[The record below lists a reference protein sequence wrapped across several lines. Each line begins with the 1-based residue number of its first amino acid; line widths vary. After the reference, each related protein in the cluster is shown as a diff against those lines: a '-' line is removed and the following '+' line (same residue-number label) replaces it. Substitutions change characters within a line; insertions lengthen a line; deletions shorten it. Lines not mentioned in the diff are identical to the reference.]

1 MLGEREKGMA
11 LLFGIAG
18 PPGEGMVIEVHLD
31 IMEANDAFLHRLNE
45 LGFEDDP
52 FLDFFPPEY
61 RFHYTGRTRAPQGE
75 VHNILPG
82 IDRLIEEVIAE
93 AREAGIRLYAECEL
107 VREIR
112 HFEDDGAGRGLAALD
127 GFSFKGVRGGEAK
140 ADVHVEFESE
150 TVTDE
155 VRALLVERRFYWV
168 RTPASERFPSE
179 EIATL
184 QTSVFHEAQLVY
196 DRLVSDPLPGC
207 TGIHLEQKLAMIGSH
222 PGLRLPEVVAVS
234 VGT

>member
-1 MLGEREKGMA
+1 MKVLHGLVA
-11 LLFGIAG
+11 

-31 IMEANDAFLHRLNE
+31 IMETSATFLRRLND

-61 RFHYTGRTRAPQGE
+61 RFHYTGRTRAPQSE
-75 VHNILPG
+75 VHNVLPG
-82 IDRLIEEVIAE
+82 INRLIAQVVAE
-93 AREAGIRLYAECEL
+93 AQAAGVKLYVECEL

-112 HFEDDGAGRGLAALD
+112 HFEDDGAARGLSALQ
-127 GFSFKGVRGGEAK
+127 GFSFDGVHGGETK
-140 ADVHVEFESE
+140 ADVHVEFQSG

-155 VRALLVERRFYWV
+155 VRALLVGKKFYWV

-184 QTSVFHEAQLVY
+184 QTSVFHDAQLVY
-196 DRLVSDPLPGC
+196 DRLVSKPLPAC

-222 PGLRLPEVVAVS
+222 PGLPLPEVVAVKS
-234 VGT
+234 AAGARS